1 MEEGEGR
8 ETNVRVTFAVL
19 EEGKSGGEAEEG
31 GEGEPGCENEER
43 ERDEEVSSSRSVL
56 SLDWF
61 LVEIIK
67 RER

>member
-31 GEGEPGCENEER
+31 GEGEPG
-43 ERDEEVSSSRSVL
+43 
-56 SLDWF
+56 
-61 LVEIIK
+61 
-67 RER
+67 